1 MKGLT
6 TIILRIISLVVSIG
20 IIILLVSIFYLFSP
34 QSANTSMPPA
44 SSSDKFDYTP
54 YLLSQNPVANSYFSS
69 VEFCNKLRNAIKW
82 SVLTGK
88 PQKVDEV
95 EYGSDI
101 YSKVNLGNGL
111 GNFPVIGNCP
121 TVVLQNEVAS
131 GLNQTV
137 CNFQTNINQ
146 NMPQGNINTY
156 GGISDAANL
165 YFNNCSYNPE
175 PYGASP
181 IIQRVVYGYDGSN
194 LVGPQEVL
202 NHPGFV
208 WTYYSPDYL
217 YIQDGNYPHPSNNV
231 NNNNVFNNAY
241 NGAGK
246 LNIYVGGAKT
256 SNGNC
261 VYNIYFCPRP
271 AIAISTLNSTI
282 SIFKIFRDLEL
293 IDLKMIPYYIRD
305 ITSSAN
311 PMTVNSINYDKRVY
325 YWNYYDVKLDGDY
338 KVETIINAIKSGM
351 YENVYAK
358 NYFWAHPHWDI
369 EVKNINKNNECWDSS
384 FDALLNSANK
394 VDRTRSIMFNCSGG
408 GVNTCS
414 GNLTI
419 KVALRVD
426 FNNKLDVNSD
436 GKDESLNFVSGVI
449 SFCDT

>member
-54 YLLSQNPVANSYFSS
+54 YLLSKRAFDVNYFSS
-69 VEFCNKLRNAIKW
+69 VEFCNKLKNAIKW

-95 EYGSDI
+95 EYDSDL
-101 YSKVNLGNGL
+101 YSKING
-111 GNFPVIGNCP
+111 GKFPSIGNCLP
-121 TVVLQNEVAS
+121 EVLQTEVAS

-137 CNFQTNINQ
+137 CNFQTNINP
-146 NMPQGNINTY
+146 NEPQGNSNTY

-175 PYGASP
+175 PYGTNP
-181 IIQRVVYGYDGSN
+181 VVQRVVYGYDGSN
-194 LVGPQEVL
+194 RVGPQENL
-202 NHPGFV
+202 NDPQHLGKV
-208 WTYYSPDYL
+208 YTYYSPDYL

-256 SNGNC
+256 TSGNC

-271 AIAISTLNSTI
+271 AIAISTSNSTI

-305 ITSSAN
+305 ITSSAQS
-311 PMTVNSINYDKRVY
+311 MSVNSINYDKRVY

-351 YENVYAK
+351 YEDVYAK

-369 EVKNINKNNECWDSS
+369 EVKNINKSNECWDSR
-384 FDALLNSANK
+384 FDSSLNSASNA
-394 VDRTRSIMFNCSGG
+394 DRTRSIMFNCSGG

-426 FNNKLDVNSD
+426 FNTTLDINSD
-436 GKDESLNFVSGVI
+436 GKNESLNFVSGVI